1 MARYLR
7 SALIATAPHRDDVEK
22 SALATENETGR
33 DHCFAI
39 AARTYII
46 EHAFV
51 RVNKETRYGLLS
63 GGRGPASDAQYRPHH
78 TREIVV
84 VNLAQIPFCV
94 AAQEQL
100 DGETGEVGPA
110 SHPGKRELTQA
121 PAGIP
126 GLDLLGRAHRH
137 DLVIEVAA
145 DTHVVDSD

>member
-7 SALIATAPHRDDVEK
+7 SALVATVPHHDDVEK

-51 RVNKETRYGLLS
+51 CVNKETRYGLLS
-63 GGRGPASDAQYRPHH
+63 GSRGPGSGAQYRPHH

-84 VNLAQIPFCV
+84 VNLVQIPFRV
-94 AAQEQL
+94 SALE
-100 DGETGEVGPA
+100 
-110 SHPGKRELTQA
+110 
-121 PAGIP
+121 
-126 GLDLLGRAHRH
+126 
-137 DLVIEVAA
+137 
-145 DTHVVDSD
+145 